1 MSSGEDFED
10 YCLRTFK
17 CMLHGERF
25 PYSLRETYHLVYASW
40 NEAVKELM
48 AHGAEGFSYQ
58 ESPEG
63 DDYLLSMHGFAQLI
77 VLQDKTLKLLASFCD
92 TTYKQQMAIFDIPVR
107 FETRCEKKDD
117 GQMRIIQIP
126 INGSQPKNQ
135 DPRSDGF
142 KGTCC
147 GDLYARVCFD
157 RFLQKSRLSMRT
169 AEIAEVFGL
178 PEEALLCT
186 LKQDGIIRTKNSEVR
201 VQTEDEEGVYSWEIA
216 EALKDSELT
225 IVKTGPDGKPE
236 SQWTYKGVYHIW
248 TFLTRDC
255 GLIPLCERVSHK

>member
-1 MSSGEDFED
+1 MMTKYMMSSGEDFED

-77 VLQDKTLKLLASFCD
+77 VMQDKTLELLACFCD

-107 FETRCEKKDD
+107 FVTRSEEKVD
-117 GQMRIIQIP
+117 GQARIIQIP
-126 INGSQPKNQ
+126 INDNQPKHQ
-135 DPRSDGF
+135 VPRNDGF

-157 RFLQKSRLSMRT
+157 QFLQKAGLTKST
-169 AEIAEVFGL
+169 ADIAEVFGL

-186 LKQDGIIRTKNSEVR
+186 LKQDGIIVETDDEDGWEV
-201 VQTEDEEGVYSWEIA
+201 S

-236 SQWTYKGVYHIW
+236 TQWTYKGVYHIW
-248 TFLTRDC
+248 MFLTRDC
-255 GLIPLCERVSHK
+255 GLPPYYERGNNE